1 MTKKGKYES
10 FLGGIFTPL
19 GLPESFMIPNTASKK
34 AVLVSPVERPGC
46 TGDTQGSVVFV
57 FGGSGYFGLLGGI
70 GSPQQ

>member
-1 MTKKGKYES
+1 MTRKGKYES

-19 GLPESFMIPNTASKK
+19 GLPESFIIPKTASKK

-46 TGDTQGSVVFV
+46 TGDTKGSVVFV
-57 FGGSGYFGLLGGI
+57 FGGSGYFGLLGGM